1 MASNCRALGLSFG
14 WSYGKVGNT
23 LMTLS
28 NRDLFILLS
37 GALLGYVV
45 ERGLSAL
52 EQLIFA
58 GM

>member
-1 MASNCRALGLSFG
+1 
-14 WSYGKVGNT
+14 
-23 LMTLS
+23 MTLS